1 MSEWK
6 EYRLGDIVTILG
18 GFAYKGEHIG
28 HGEGLLLGMGCVSF
42 KEKFLMSGA
51 RPYAG
56 DCAERYYA
64 NPGDL
69 VLATRQQSDNLPI
82 LGMPA
87 IIPQE
92 LDGKKLIVGA
102 NLYRVSNNSD
112 FSNKYLYWLLKS
124 NAYVNHIASCKT
136 GTTVSMITKSN
147 VEDFVFK
154 APEKQERARIVS
166 VLSSLD
172 DKIDLL
178 NRENAT
184 LEALAETLFRHYFIE
199 TPNPAWK
206 EGKLGDYVIETIGG
220 EWGTEVPEGESNMPV
235 RCLRGADVADLN
247 DGIATRTPLRYIKPS
262 KFEKIKPNNGDII
275 LEISGGTDTCSTG
288 RVAYINDSVKHLFD
302 YPIVFSN
309 FCRLLR
315 VKEEYM
321 YFIYCYFRYLH
332 KQGEF
337 FNLENGSSG
346 IHNLNYKAALYDD
359 LGWPV
364 PTDRKWVIE
373 FGEKVKPYFDKINTN
388 KKQSLS
394 LSAQRDTLLPRLM
407 SGEVKVTE
415 L

>member
-6 EYRLGDIVTILG
+6 EYKLGDIVTILG

-178 NRENAT
+178 HRESAT

-199 TPNPAWK
+199 NPNPEWK
-206 EGKLGDYVIETIGG
+206 EGKLGELINIGSGKALKHSGFVNEGLYPVLGANGKIGRTNEYLVKETDRVLYTGRV
-220 EWGTEVPEGESNMPV
+220 GTLGKVFRLEGERAWLSDNTLV
-235 RCLRGADVADLN
+235 
-247 DGIATRTPLRYIKPS
+247 IKPKCHFNYVYFLLKQANLQDLDVGS
-262 KFEKIKPNNGDII
+262 TQPLIRQSDVVDIDVIIPNDSIIDTFEKEMCPLFEKIK
-275 LEISGGTDTCSTG
+275 
-288 RVAYINDSVKHLFD
+288 
-302 YPIVFSN
+302 SN
-309 FCRLLR
+309 QQQMQTL
-315 VKEEYM
+315 
-321 YFIYCYFRYLH
+321 
-332 KQGEF
+332 
-337 FNLENGSSG
+337 
-346 IHNLNYKAALYDD
+346 A
-359 LGWPV
+359 
-364 PTDRKWVIE
+364 
-373 FGEKVKPYFDKINTN
+373 
-388 KKQSLS
+388 
-394 LSAQRDTLLPRLM
+394 AQRDAFLPRLM
-407 SGEVKVTE
+407 SGEVKITE
-415 L
+415 Q

>member
-178 NRENAT
+178 HRENAT
-184 LEALAETLFRHYFIE
+184 LETIAETLFRHYFIE
-199 TPNPAWK
+199 NPNPDWK
-206 EGKLGDYVIETIGG
+206 EGKLGDEFDFTMGQSPSGDSFNEDGVGIPMYQGNADFGFRFPTKRVFTTAPTRFAEENDTLISVRAPVGAQNMASERCCIGRGVAAFKYKWEPFYSYTYYKLKSLLEDIRQFNDNGTVFGSISKSDFENIDIVI
-220 EWGTEVPEGESNMPV
+220 
-235 RCLRGADVADLN
+235 
-247 DGIATRTPLRYIKPS
+247 PS
-262 KFEKIKPNNGDII
+262 KVTIVAFQEQVEPIDDKIKINQQQII
-275 LEISGGTDTCSTG
+275 
-288 RVAYINDSVKHLFD
+288 
-302 YPIVFSN
+302 
-309 FCRLLR
+309 
-315 VKEEYM
+315 
-321 YFIYCYFRYLH
+321 
-332 KQGEF
+332 
-337 FNLENGSSG
+337 
-346 IHNLNYKAALYDD
+346 
-359 LGWPV
+359 
-364 PTDRKWVIE
+364 
-373 FGEKVKPYFDKINTN
+373 
-388 KKQSLS
+388 SLS
-394 LSAQRDTLLPRLM
+394 SQRDTLLPRLM
-407 SGEVKVTE
+407 SGEVIVGE
-415 L
+415 

>member
-178 NRENAT
+178 HRENAT

-199 TPNPAWK
+199 NPNPTWK
-206 EGKLGDYVIETIGG
+206 EGKLGDVCHYVTDKMETSSLTTISYIS
-220 EWGTEVPEGESNMPV
+220 TENM
-235 RCLRGADVADLN
+235 LN
-247 DGIATRTPLRYIKPS
+247 DKQGVTEASSIPNDIRVTRYGVGDILLSNIRPYFKKIWLADRRGGCSNDVLCIRANEKEFDCFVYYTLRQDDFFDYVMLGSKGCKMPRGDKQHIMNWPICLPNVESLGVFNKPVYLMIQ
-262 KFEKIKPNNGDII
+262 KIK
-275 LEISGGTDTCSTG
+275 
-288 RVAYINDSVKHLFD
+288 
-302 YPIVFSN
+302 SN
-309 FCRLLR
+309 QQQIQTLTT
-315 VKEEYM
+315 K
-321 YFIYCYFRYLH
+321 
-332 KQGEF
+332 
-337 FNLENGSSG
+337 
-346 IHNLNYKAALYDD
+346 
-359 LGWPV
+359 
-364 PTDRKWVIE
+364 
-373 FGEKVKPYFDKINTN
+373 
-388 KKQSLS
+388 
-394 LSAQRDTLLPRLM
+394 RDTLLPRLM
-407 SGEVKVTE
+407 SGEVNVVAH
-415 L
+415 

>member
-64 NPGDL
+64 NLGDL

-178 NRENAT
+178 NRENVT

-199 TPNPAWK
+199 TPNPTWK
-206 EGKLGDYVIETIGG
+206 EGKLGELINIGSG
-220 EWGTEVPEGESNMPV
+220 KALKHSDFV
-235 RCLRGADVADLN
+235 N
-247 DGIATRTPLRYIKPS
+247 DGPYPVLGANGEIGRANEYLVNETDRVLYTGRVGTLGKVFRLERECAWLSDNTLVIKPKCHFNYVYFLLKQANLQDLDVGS
-262 KFEKIKPNNGDII
+262 TQPLIRQSDVVDIDVIIPNDSIIDVFEKEVSPLFEKIK
-275 LEISGGTDTCSTG
+275 
-288 RVAYINDSVKHLFD
+288 
-302 YPIVFSN
+302 SN
-309 FCRLLR
+309 QQQ
-315 VKEEYM
+315 
-321 YFIYCYFRYLH
+321 
-332 KQGEF
+332 KQT
-337 FNLENGSSG
+337 L
-346 IHNLNYKAALYDD
+346 
-359 LGWPV
+359 
-364 PTDRKWVIE
+364 T
-373 FGEKVKPYFDKINTN
+373 
-388 KKQSLS
+388 
-394 LSAQRDTLLPRLM
+394 AQRDALLPRLM
-407 SGEVKVTE
+407 SGEVKVTGQ
-415 L
+415 

>member
-18 GFAYKGEHIG
+18 GFAYKGEYIG

-199 TPNPAWK
+199 NPDPTWK
-206 EGKLGDYVIETIGG
+206 EGKVSDIAIHCKESISPQKHSDEIFLHYSIPAYDNGKCPTEEQGQYIQSNKYVIPQKSILFSKLNPHKDKRVWLMLDDVHTNAICSTEFQIVKPQNDQWLYFLYEWLTYKENYDEIASGVSGTSGSHQRIDPKVIFENECPIVDDSTI
-220 EWGTEVPEGESNMPV
+220 EQYNAKVK
-235 RCLRGADVADLN
+235 
-247 DGIATRTPLRYIKPS
+247 PL
-262 KFEKIKPNNGDII
+262 FEKIK
-275 LEISGGTDTCSTG
+275 
-288 RVAYINDSVKHLFD
+288 
-302 YPIVFSN
+302 
-309 FCRLLR
+309 
-315 VKEEYM
+315 
-321 YFIYCYFRYLH
+321 
-332 KQGEF
+332 
-337 FNLENGSSG
+337 
-346 IHNLNYKAALYDD
+346 
-359 LGWPV
+359 
-364 PTDRKWVIE
+364 
-373 FGEKVKPYFDKINTN
+373 TN
-388 KKQSLS
+388 QQQILS
-394 LSAQRDTLLPRLM
+394 LTAQRDTLLPRIM
-407 SGEVKVTE
+407 IGEVKINE
-415 L
+415 